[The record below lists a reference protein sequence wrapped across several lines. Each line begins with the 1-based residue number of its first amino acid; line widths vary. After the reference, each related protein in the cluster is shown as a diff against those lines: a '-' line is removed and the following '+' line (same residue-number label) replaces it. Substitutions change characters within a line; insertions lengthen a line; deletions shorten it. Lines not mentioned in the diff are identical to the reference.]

1 MAVADTE
8 GLHPIITIAWKN
20 KIIDAPNLRHLKV
33 MEKTNSR
40 TLNSGDTFILHC
52 SAVSSAEKNGIAEKK
67 RFNRKPTKSLD
78 VVVEGS

>member
-1 MAVADTE
+1 M
-8 GLHPIITIAWKN
+8 PIIENHKQEETE
-20 KIIDAPNLRHLKV
+20 L
-33 MEKTNSR
+33 
-40 TLNSGDTFILHC
+40 TFILHC

>member
-1 MAVADTE
+1 MYALQQKFVLGFLFPAATWL
-8 GLHPIITIAWKN
+8 GL
-20 KIIDAPNLRHLKV
+20 
-33 MEKTNSR
+33 
-40 TLNSGDTFILHC
+40 FILHC